1 MVRRRRSRISSA
13 NELSNSKRSLRSFA
27 KIYLSYPTL
36 TVSIS
41 VPSNLSCHVNSVKRT
56 PLTSSLLLNVRRASS
71 GKMRSS
77 SRPSLPATNRDTTC
91 TKQNEDWDTVLSN
104 TNMMMQGLAKRSSIT
119 CPIMNARQRSLMEN
133 RSASI
138 SSLSSNAVSSLHMP
152 SSHSSCSVLSRK
164 AKAQPRTRPMSHV
177 FWKIPVRVAMP
188 SPPPHHETRVLKSS
202 MKDDT
207 KTEKMDAAHRDT
219 RHVAFSAT
227 QEVIG
232 TSASTDHHPSDTWY
246 SKVDNEQFL
255 NDTNICAQGIN
266 RAMEYAAS
274 TFEST
279 YNSPTGLTSPQV
291 LQEYLSTPQEVIG
304 IEHLLTAQKSVRESL
319 KCNHRKT
326 ILDEQQSRRRQLRR
340 RSDDDD
346 CCSSNS
352 TATTTTHLHSAIST
366 YMAIERAAYSIL
378 VK

>member
-1 MVRRRRSRISSA
+1 
-13 NELSNSKRSLRSFA
+13 
-27 KIYLSYPTL
+27 
-36 TVSIS
+36 
-41 VPSNLSCHVNSVKRT
+41 
-56 PLTSSLLLNVRRASS
+56 
-71 GKMRSS
+71 
-77 SRPSLPATNRDTTC
+77 
-91 TKQNEDWDTVLSN
+91 
-104 TNMMMQGLAKRSSIT
+104 MMMQGLAKRSSIT

-138 SSLSSNAVSSLHMP
+138 SSLSSNAVSSLP
-152 SSHSSCSVLSRK
+152 RK

-188 SPPPHHETRVLKSS
+188 SPPPHHKTRVLKSS

-207 KTEKMDAAHRDT
+207 KTKKMDTAHRDT

-232 TSASTDHHPSDTWY
+232 TSTSVSTDHHPSDTWY

-346 CCSSNS
+346 CCSSNC
-352 TATTTTHLHSAIST
+352 TATTTHLHSAISMH
-366 YMAIERAAYSIL
+366 MAIGRAAYSIL

>member
-1 MVRRRRSRISSA
+1 
-13 NELSNSKRSLRSFA
+13 
-27 KIYLSYPTL
+27 
-36 TVSIS
+36 
-41 VPSNLSCHVNSVKRT
+41 
-56 PLTSSLLLNVRRASS
+56 
-71 GKMRSS
+71 
-77 SRPSLPATNRDTTC
+77 
-91 TKQNEDWDTVLSN
+91 
-104 TNMMMQGLAKRSSIT
+104 MMMPGQAKRSSIA
-119 CPIMNARQRSLMEN
+119 CPIMNAQQRSLMEN

-138 SSLSSNAVSSLHMP
+138 SSLSSNADSSLHMP
-152 SSHSSCSVLSRK
+152 SSHSSCCSVLSRK
-164 AKAQPRTRPMSHV
+164 AKAQPRTITRPMSHV

-188 SPPPHHETRVLKSS
+188 SPPPLQETRVLKSS

-207 KTEKMDAAHRDT
+207 KTKKMDTAHIDT

-279 YNSPTGLTSPQV
+279 PTGLTSPQV

-304 IEHLLTAQKSVRESL
+304 IEHLLTVQKSVRESL

-346 CCSSNS
+346 CCSSNC
-352 TATTTTHLHSAIST
+352 TATTTHLHLHSAISMH
-366 YMAIERAAYSIL
+366 MAIGRAAYSIL

>member
-27 KIYLSYPTL
+27 KIYPSYPTL

-56 PLTSSLLLNVRRASS
+56 PPTSSLLL
-71 GKMRSS
+71 MCS
-77 SRPSLPATNRDTTC
+77 SRPSLPAKNRDTTC
-91 TKQNEDWDTVLSN
+91 TKQNEDWDTVLLSN

-133 RSASI
+133 KSASI

-188 SPPPHHETRVLKSS
+188 SPPPLHETRVLKSS

-207 KTEKMDAAHRDT
+207 KTKKMDTAHRDT

-346 CCSSNS
+346 CCSSNC
-352 TATTTTHLHSAIST
+352 TATTTHLHSAISMH
-366 YMAIERAAYSIL
+366 MAIGRAAYSIL